1 MKKQII
7 WLGLIMAWMLCAC
20 EEDNKLMYDE
30 SSRVL
35 NLWFGSES
43 TEGRVDSTEYND
55 AYRPLGTD
63 LDSVTFY
70 VKLAG
75 VPLEEDC
82 TFDLEVTGGDVSS
95 VIVDKHYVL
104 PSYVLKAGTTGGYY
118 PIYLKNTSDFKDK
131 AFTLALALKE
141 NVKLET
147 GVKEYATLKL
157 IVKDREEKPAY
168 WDEDPETYMPLKN
181 FFGTYSRTKYQFMI
195 KVTGK
200 VISRVIYQ
208 GTPIPPHEIS
218 YFEAQYLQ
226 AKLRLAVEEYNNNP
240 ENPDRPLSD
249 ENGPITF

>member
-1 MKKQII
+1 M
-7 WLGLIMAWMLCAC
+7 
-20 EEDNKLMYDE
+20 
-30 SSRVL
+30 
-35 NLWFGSES
+35 
-43 TEGRVDSTEYND
+43 
-55 AYRPLGTD
+55 
-63 LDSVTFY
+63 
-70 VKLAG
+70 
-75 VPLEEDC
+75 EEDC
-82 TFDLEVTGGDVSS
+82 TFDSEVTGGDVSS

>member
-43 TEGRVDSTEYND
+43 TEGRVDSTEYNY

-208 GTPIPPHEIS
+208 GTPIPHHR
-218 YFEAQYLQ
+218 FLFRGAVFTGK
-226 AKLRLAVEEYNNNP
+226 ARLAVEEYNNNP

>member
-43 TEGRVDSTEYND
+43 TEGRVDSTEYNY

-104 PSYVLKAGTTGGYY
+104 PSYVLKAGTTGGDY

-168 WDEDPETYMPLKN
+168 WDEDPAYMPLKN

>member
-30 SSRVL
+30 GSRVL

-43 TEGRVDSTEYND
+43 TEGRVDSTEYNY

-63 LDSVTFY
+63 WDSVRFY

-82 TFDLEVTGGDVSS
+82 AFDLEVIGGDISS
-95 VIVDKHYVL
+95 VIADKHYVL
-104 PSYVLKAGTTGGYY
+104 PSYVLKAGTLGGYY

-131 AFTLALALKE
+131 AFTITLALKE
-141 NVKLET
+141 NAKLET
-147 GVKEYATLKL
+147 GVKEYAVLKL

-168 WDEDPETYMPLKN
+168 WDEDPETWMPLKN
-181 FFGTYSRTKYQFMI
+181 FFGTYSRTKYQFII
-195 KVTGK
+195 KETGK
-200 VISRVIYQ
+200 VISRVIYR
-208 GTPIPPHEIS
+208 GTPTPPHEIS
-218 YFEAQYLQ
+218 YFEAKYLQ

>member
-7 WLGLIMAWMLCAC
+7 WLGFIMAWMLCAC

-30 SSRVL
+30 GSRAL
-35 NLWFGSES
+35 NLWFGSDAV
-43 TEGRVDSTEYND
+43 EGRVDSTEYNY
-55 AYRPLGTD
+55 AYRPLETD
-63 LDSVTFY
+63 LDSVKFY

-82 TFDLEVTGGDVSS
+82 TFDLEVIGGDVSS
-95 VIVDKHYVL
+95 VIADKHYVL
-104 PSYVLKAGTTGGYY
+104 PSYILRAGTTGGYY

-131 AFTLALALKE
+131 AFTLTLALKE
-141 NVKLET
+141 NVKLEA
-147 GVKEYATLKL
+147 GAKEYTTLKL

-181 FFGTYSRTKYQFMI
+181 FFGTYSLKKYQFMI

-208 GTPIPPHEIS
+208 GTPTPPHEIS

>member
-20 EEDNKLMYDE
+20 EEDDKLIYDGDA
-30 SSRVL
+30 RAL
-35 NLWFGSES
+35 NLWFGSELMV
-43 TEGRVDSTEYND
+43 GRVDSTEYNY
-55 AYRPLGTD
+55 AYRPLDTD
-63 LDSVTFY
+63 LDSVRFY

-75 VPLEEDC
+75 IPLDEDC
-82 TFDLEVTGGDVSS
+82 VFEMEVTGGDMST
-95 VIVDKHYVL
+95 VIADKHYIL
-104 PSYVLKAGTTGGYY
+104 PPYVLKAGTTGGYF
-118 PIYLKNTSDFKDK
+118 PIYLKNTTDFRDK
-131 AFTLALALKE
+131 TFAISLALKE
-141 NVKLET
+141 NNKLKM
-147 GVKEYATLKL
+147 GAKEYGSLKL

-208 GTPIPPHEIS
+208 GTPTPPHEIS

-226 AKLRLAVEEYNNNP
+226 TKCRLAVEEYNNDP

-249 ENGPITF
+249 ENGPIIF

>member
-43 TEGRVDSTEYND
+43 TEGRVDSTEYNY

-240 ENPDRPLSD
+240 ENPD